1 MWPAVIWLAVGLALA
16 SAEVLS
22 GEFVLLM
29 LGGGALAA
37 GVGALLGLTLVPSAL
52 VFVVVSVLLVFAVR
66 PPLRRRL
73 DRATAGAAA
82 LHSEALIG
90 RTAVVV
96 ARVDDH
102 GGRVRI
108 GGDVWTARPLDGSRE
123 IEEGESVIVMR
134 ISGATALVVPEG

>member
-29 LGGGALAA
+29 LGGGAIAA
-37 GVGALLGLTLVPSAL
+37 GIGALLGLSVVGSAL

-73 DRATAGAAA
+73 DRATAGASA
-82 LHSEALIG
+82 LHSDALVG

-108 GGDVWTARPLDGSRE
+108 GGDVWTARPLDGGRE

-134 ISGATALVVPEG
+134 ISGATALVVPED

>member
-37 GVGALLGLTLVPSAL
+37 GLGALLGLGVVGSAL

-73 DRATAGAAA
+73 ERAAGAGA
-82 LHSEALIG
+82 LHSEALVG

-96 ARVDDH
+96 ARVDDN

-108 GGDVWTARPLDGSRE
+108 GGDVWTARPLEGSRE

-134 ISGATALVVPEG
+134 ISGATALVVPES

>member
-1 MWPAVIWLAVGLALA
+1 MWPAAMWLAAALVLA

-37 GVGALLGLTLVPSAL
+37 GVGALLGLSIAGSAL

-66 PPLRRRL
+66 PTLRRRL
-73 DRATAGAAA
+73 ERGTGAIEA
-82 LHSEALIG
+82 LHSDALVG

-96 ARVDDH
+96 SRVDDH

-108 GGDVWTARPLDGSRE
+108 GGDVWTARPLDGGRT
-123 IEEGESVIVMR
+123 IDEGESVIVMR

>member
-1 MWPAVIWLAVGLALA
+1 MWPAAIWLAAALVLA

-37 GVGALLGLTLVPSAL
+37 GVGALLGLSIAGSAL
-52 VFVVVSVLLVFAVR
+52 VFVVVAVLLVFAVR
-66 PPLRRRL
+66 PTLRRRL
-73 DRATAGAAA
+73 DRGTGAVGA
-82 LHSEALIG
+82 LHSDALVG

-96 ARVDDH
+96 SRVDDH

-108 GGDVWTARPLDGSRE
+108 GGDVWTARPLDGGSA
-123 IEEGESVIVMR
+123 IDEGESVIVMR
-134 ISGATALVVPEG
+134 ISGATAFVVPEG

>member
-1 MWPAVIWLAVGLALA
+1 MLPAAIWLAAALVLA

-37 GVGALLGLTLVPSAL
+37 GAAALIGVPLAATAL
-52 VFVVVSVLLVFAVR
+52 VFVLVSVLLVFAVR

-73 DRATAGAAA
+73 ERGMGAIGA
-82 LHSEALIG
+82 LHSDALVG

-108 GGDVWTARPLDGSRE
+108 GGDVWTARPLDGGRA
-123 IEEGESVIVMR
+123 IDEGESVIVMR

>member
-1 MWPAVIWLAVGLALA
+1 MLPAAIWLAAALVLA

-29 LGGGALAA
+29 LGGGAVAA
-37 GVGALLGLTLVPSAL
+37 GVGALLGLSVAASAL
-52 VFVVVSVLLVFAVR
+52 VFVIVSVLLVFAVR
-66 PPLRRRL
+66 PTLRRRL
-73 DRATAGAAA
+73 ERGTGAVGA
-82 LHSEALIG
+82 LHSDALVG

-96 ARVDDH
+96 ARIDDH

-108 GGDVWTARPLDGSRE
+108 GGDVWTARPLDGGRV
-123 IEEGESVIVMR
+123 IDEGESVIVMR